1 MYNGRANDAGASSDK
16 PGQFGMVDAVGQSI
30 VPSPTQLFGTAQEV
44 LAERTLCEAGYV
56 IVDRNWRGGGGE
68 IDRVAWDG
76 DTLCFVE
83 VRARSRVDFG
93 RPAETVDRRK
103 QRKVVRAARA
113 YLMGFAVW
121 PMVRFDVVSIVV
133 ADEGACVV
141 ELVQNAFDA
150 GR

>member
-1 MYNGRANDAGASSDK
+1 M
-16 PGQFGMVDAVGQSI
+16 GMVDAGILAI
-30 VPSPTQLFGTAQEV
+30 VPSPTQSFGATQEA
-44 LAERTLCEAGYV
+44 LAERALSDAGYV

-103 QRKVVRAARA
+103 QRKVIRAARA
-113 YLMGFAVW
+113 YLMGFVVW
-121 PMVRFDVVSIVV
+121 PMVRFDVVSVVV
-133 ADEGACVV
+133 AEDGEREV